1 MQFCE
6 QNPALGC
13 VLCERPRRRWSEQL
27 LLCAQPR
34 ADIEAEEVRIVG
46 VLLLDEH
53 DDLVERSGGPLGQ
66 PVERVLNDLIEVGL
80 IQGSQRRGG
89 VAEGASR

>member
-6 QNPALGC
+6 QDPALGR

-27 LLCAQPR
+27 LLCAQPH
-34 ADIEAEEVRIVG
+34 ADVEAEEVPIVS
-46 VLLLDEH
+46 VLLLDAH
-53 DDLVERSGGPLGQ
+53 DGIVERSGGPLGQ
-66 PVERVLNDLIEVGL
+66 PVERVLNDLVEVGL

>member
-6 QNPALGC
+6 QDPALGR

-34 ADIEAEEVRIVG
+34 ADVEAEEVRIVS

-53 DDLVERSGGPLGQ
+53 GDLVERSGGPLGQ
-66 PVERVLNDLIEVGL
+66 PIERALNDLIEVGL
-80 IQGSQRRGG
+80 IHWSQTRGG